1 MAKFLLGLIVG
12 VVVAVLG
19 LIIIGF
25 AIGRLFSNKQPVISP
40 NAVLVLA
47 LAGEVPESSPVE
59 FPFAFGQNQ
68 ATPTMRDMW
77 TSLRAAAS
85 DNKIKAV
92 LLQPRNLTV
101 GWAKL
106 QELRRE
112 LVNFKKSGKPVYAL
126 LQGAGSREY
135 YLSTVADRIFLSPD
149 DLLDVKGFRVEE
161 LYFKNTLDKLG
172 VGVQVDHVG
181 RYKDAGDIFSR
192 TSMTPETR
200 EVLNQILD
208 QLFGDFCS
216 AVGTSRHKSV
226 DDVKSLI
233 DMGPFTAQQ
242 AKATGLVDE
251 LGYEDQVFSALKK
264 KTGINDLNKVILK
277 SYFRATPGKGDRIA
291 MLVGDGDIIRG
302 SSDDSNTNQTL
313 ISSGSFNKIIRQVRN
328 DSSIKGVILR
338 VNSPGGDAVASD
350 EILHELKLLSAAK
363 PLVISMSDVA
373 ASGGYFISM
382 TGDQVF
388 SYPNTITGSIG
399 VLYVRPNFHNLYDKL
414 GIQQETVSRGKLADI
429 DSLYSPLSDAA
440 RQKLR
445 ESIETTY
452 RSFVTKVATSRKK
465 TYDQIDQLAQ
475 GRVWMGT
482 QARENALVDELG
494 GLDEAVASIRKKA
507 KLSAGGDTN
516 LVMFPPR
523 RSFLDFLTNSSAES
537 MTEAIAWRKIHSIVP
552 GLPEAVLPSPALL
565 KGGVLRILP
574 YQLSIQ

>member
-1 MAKFLLGLIVG
+1 MAKFLLGVIVG

-19 LIIIGF
+19 LVIIGF
-25 AIGRLFSNKQPVISP
+25 AIGRLFSNKQPVIAP

-47 LAGEVPESSPVE
+47 LAGDLPESAPVD
-59 FPFAFGQNQ
+59 FSFNLGQNG
-68 ATPTMRDMW
+68 ANPTVRDTW
-77 TSLRAAAS
+77 TSLRSAAT

-92 LLQPRNLTV
+92 LLQPRNLSA

-112 LVNFKKSGKPVYAL
+112 LLNFKKSGKPVYAL

-135 YLSTVADRIFLSPD
+135 YLSTAADRIFLSPD

-161 LYFKNTLDKLG
+161 MYFKNTLDKLG

-192 TSMTPETR
+192 TGMTPETR

-208 QLFGDFCS
+208 QLFGDFC
-216 AVGTSRHKSV
+216 ATVGAGRHKSV
-226 DDVKSLI
+226 DDVKALI
-233 DMGPFTAQQ
+233 DMGPFTGQQ
-242 AKATGLVDE
+242 AKAAGLVDE
-251 LGYEDQVFSALKK
+251 LGYEDQAFSELKR
-264 KTGINDLNKVILK
+264 KTGINDLNKVTLK
-277 SYFRATPGKGDRIA
+277 TYFHATPGKGDRIA
-291 MLVGDGDIIRG
+291 MIVGEGDIVRG
-302 SSDDSNTNQTL
+302 NPDDSSPNGGV

-338 VNSPGGDAVASD
+338 VDSPGGDAVASD

-363 PLVISMSDVA
+363 PLVISMSDLA

-382 TGDQVF
+382 TGDQIF

-414 GIQQETVSRGKLADI
+414 GIQQETIARGKLADL
-429 DSLYSPLSDAA
+429 DSLYNPLSDAA
-440 RQKLR
+440 RQKLHD
-445 ESIETTY
+445 SIEDTY
-452 RSFVTKVATSRKK
+452 RSFVTKVATSRRK

-494 GLDEAVASIRKKA
+494 GLDEAVASIRRKA
-507 KLSAGGDTN
+507 KLSATGDTN

-523 RSFLDFLTNSSAES
+523 RSWLDLLTNSSGDS
-537 MTEAIAWRKIHSIVP
+537 VTDVMIRKEIHAALP
-552 GLPEAVLPSPALL
+552 GLPESVLPSPAML
-565 KGGVLRILP
+565 KGGMLRILP
-574 YQLSIQ
+574 YQLSVH

>member
-1 MAKFLLGLIVG
+1 MAKFLLGVIVG

-19 LIIIGF
+19 LVIIGF
-25 AIGRLFSNKQPVISP
+25 AIGRLFSSKQPVISP

-47 LAGEVPESSPVE
+47 LSGEVPESA
-59 FPFAFGQNQ
+59 PFDFSFSLGQNQ
-68 ATPTMRDMW
+68 ATPTVRDVW
-77 TSLRAAAS
+77 TSLHAAAS
-85 DNKIKAV
+85 DNKIKA
-92 LLQPRNLTV
+92 LLIQPRNLSV
-101 GWAKL
+101 GWARL

-112 LVNFKKSGKPVYAL
+112 LINFKKSGKPVYAL

-135 YLSTVADRIFLSPD
+135 YLSTAADRIFLSPD
-149 DLLDVKGFRVEE
+149 DFLDVKGFRVEE
-161 LYFKNTLDKLG
+161 MYFKNTLDKLG

-192 TSMTPETR
+192 TGMTPETR

-208 QLFGDFCS
+208 QLYGDFCS
-216 AVGTSRHKSV
+216 TVGAGRRKSAE
-226 DDVKSLI
+226 DVKALI
-233 DMGPFTAQQ
+233 DAGPFTSQQ
-242 AKATGLVDE
+242 AKAAGLVDE
-251 LGYEDQVFSALKK
+251 LGYEDEIFSELKK
-264 KTGINDLNKVILK
+264 KTGINDLNKVALK
-277 SYFRATPGKGDRIA
+277 SYFHAAPGKGDRIA
-291 MLVGDGDIIRG
+291 ILVGDGDIIRG
-302 SSDDSNTNQTL
+302 GADDSVTNQSV
-313 ISSGSFNKIIRQVRN
+313 ISSVAFSKVIRQVRE

-382 TGDQVF
+382 TGDQVL

-399 VLYVRPNFHNLYDKL
+399 VLYVRPYFHNLYDKL
-414 GIQQETVSRGKLADI
+414 GIQQETITRGKLADF
-429 DSLYSPLSDAA
+429 DSVYNPLSDAA
-440 RQKLR
+440 KQKLHD
-445 ESIETTY
+445 SIETTY
-452 RSFVTKVATSRKK
+452 HSFVAKVAASRRK
-465 TYDQIDQLAQ
+465 TYGQIDQLAQ
-475 GRVWMGT
+475 GRVWMGA

-494 GLDEAVASIRKKA
+494 GLDEAIASIRKKA

-523 RSFLDFLTNSSAES
+523 RSLLEILTSSSPES
-537 MTEAIAWRKIHSIVP
+537 VTEAAAWRKVRSIAP
-552 GLPEAVLPSPALL
+552 GLPETVLPSPALL

>member
-1 MAKFLLGLIVG
+1 MAKFLLGVIVG

-19 LIIIGF
+19 LVIIGF
-25 AIGRLFSNKQPVISP
+25 AVGRLFSNKQPVISP

-47 LAGEVPESSPVE
+47 LSGEIPESAPVD
-59 FPFAFGQNQ
+59 FPFALGQSQ
-68 ATPTMRDMW
+68 ANPTIRDIW
-77 TSLRAAAS
+77 TSLHAAAS
-85 DNKIKAV
+85 DSKVKAI
-92 LLQPRNLTV
+92 LLQPRNLSA

-106 QELRRE
+106 QELRRD
-112 LVNFKKSGKPVYAL
+112 LANFKKSGKPVYAL

-192 TSMTPETR
+192 TGMTPETR
-200 EVLNQILD
+200 EVLNQVLD

-216 AVGTSRHKSV
+216 TTGAGRHKSAE
-226 DDVKSLI
+226 DMKTLI
-233 DMGPFTAQQ
+233 DMGPFTASQ
-242 AKATGLVDE
+242 AKAAGLVDE
-251 LGYEDQVFSALKK
+251 LGYEDQVFSELKK

-291 MLVGDGDIIRG
+291 LLVGDGDIIRG
-302 SSDDSNTNQTL
+302 APDDSGTNQAV
-313 ISSGSFNKIIRQVRN
+313 ISSGAFNKLIRQVRN

-414 GIQQETVSRGKLADI
+414 GIQQETIARGKLADF

-440 RQKLR
+440 RQKLHD
-445 ESIETTY
+445 SIEATY
-452 RSFVTKVATSRKK
+452 RSFVTKVAASRRK

-475 GRVWMGT
+475 GRVWMGA
-482 QARENALVDELG
+482 QARQNALVDETG
-494 GLDEAVASIRKKA
+494 GVDEAVAFIRKKA
-507 KLSAGGDTN
+507 KLPAGGDTN

-523 RSFLDFLTNSSAES
+523 RSLLDILTNSSSES
-537 MTEAIAWRKIHSIVP
+537 ITEAVAWSKIHSIAP
-552 GLPEAVLPSPALL
+552 GLPDAVLPSPALL

>member
-1 MAKFLLGLIVG
+1 MAKFLLGVIVG
-12 VVVAVLG
+12 AVVAVLG
-19 LIIIGF
+19 LVIIGF
-25 AIGRLFSNKQPVISP
+25 AIGRLFSSKQPVISP

-47 LAGEVPESSPVE
+47 LSGEVPESAPVD
-59 FPFAFGQNQ
+59 FSFSLGQNQ
-68 ATPTMRDMW
+68 ATPTVRDVW

-85 DNKIKAV
+85 DNKIKAI
-92 LLQPRNLTV
+92 LIQPRNLSV

-135 YLSTVADRIFLSPD
+135 YLSTAADRVFLSPD
-149 DLLDVKGFRVEE
+149 DFLDVKGFRVEE
-161 LYFKNTLDKLG
+161 MYFKNTLDKLG
-172 VGVQVDHVG
+172 IGVQVDHVG

-208 QLFGDFCS
+208 QLYGDFCS
-216 AVGTSRHKSV
+216 TVGAGRRKSAE
-226 DDVKSLI
+226 DVKSLI
-233 DMGPFTAQQ
+233 DAGPFTAQQ
-242 AKATGLVDE
+242 AKAAGLVDE
-251 LGYEDQVFSALKK
+251 LGYEDEVFSELKR
-264 KTGINDLNKVILK
+264 KTGVNNLNKVALK
-277 SYFRATPGKGDRIA
+277 SYFRAAPGKGDRIA

-302 SSDDSNTNQTL
+302 SGDDSLTNQSV
-313 ISSGSFNKIIRQVRN
+313 ISSGAFSKVIRQVR
-328 DSSIKGVILR
+328 DDGSIKGVILR

-363 PLVISMSDVA
+363 PLVVSMSDVA

-382 TGDQVF
+382 TGDQVL

-399 VLYVRPNFHNLYDKL
+399 VLYVRPYFHDLYDKL
-414 GIQQETVSRGKLADI
+414 GIQQETITRGRLANF
-429 DSLYSPLSDAA
+429 DSLYDPLSDAA
-440 RQKLR
+440 KQKLHD
-445 ESIETTY
+445 SIEATY
-452 RSFVTKVATSRKK
+452 RSFVTKVAASRRK
-465 TYDQIDQLAQ
+465 TYGQIDQLAQ

-494 GLDEAVASIRKKA
+494 GLDEAVASIRRKA
-507 KLSAGGDTN
+507 KLPVGGDTN

-523 RSFLDFLTNSSAES
+523 RSLLEILTNSSPES
-537 MTEAIAWRKIHSIVP
+537 VTEAAAWKKVRSIAP
-552 GLPEAVLPSPALL
+552 GLPETVLPSPALL